1 MALQAHSER
10 LDREHR
16 QGAWIAWHTAALG
29 RVKRMPKL
37 EELIGGKVHAA
48 VQSAEQMKSVFAA
61 MRARAAET

>member
-1 MALQAHSER
+1 MALQAHSAR
-10 LDREHR
+10 LEREHR
-16 QGAWIAWHTAALG
+16 PGAGSAWQTAALG